1 MRLTNRQ
8 IRSRGGRFVPTGL
21 IVLII
26 LALATS
32 LATAGGQ
39 SSARS
44 MAMGGAYLGLA
55 KGVDAARYN
64 PANLGLSGY
73 SSNSLELLGL
83 GVNINNNALSL
94 GDYNNYTGAVLTE
107 SDKAD
112 IMGKIPGD
120 GLRVTADVEAA
131 AMSLALGSWAFSVTG
146 VGSAN
151 VNLSKDILDLV
162 LNGNHLGET
171 VSLDGS
177 YSDAISYVQTSLSY
191 GREIYRLG
199 SRQVAVG
206 VTAKHLTGLAV
217 EEVTELTG
225 GVTTLTTGFTGAG
238 RMVARTA
245 TGGSGYGLDL
255 GASVKLDE
263 SYTAGLSF
271 RNLFSSISWSGSPEE
286 HGYVFDFDEGASDI
300 LQDDYVVSE
309 DYTRAIDGFST
320 SLPTVMTLGLANTSG
335 KLLWAVDWQQ
345 GFREDAGASSKPR
358 LCAGIEWL
366 GLSALPLRAGFATGG
381 SRGTHMALG
390 GGLQL
395 GRFHL
400 DLAVETGTTLVPNS
414 ARGLNLAMSTGFGI

>member
-1 MRLTNRQ
+1 MKPTHRHTYPRVRRLA
-8 IRSRGGRFVPTGL
+8 GVCL
-21 IVLII
+21 V
-26 LALATS
+26 ALTMMA
-32 LATAGGQ
+32 LMAGAATAGGQ

-73 SSNSLELLGL
+73 RNNSLEVVGF

-94 GDYNNYTGAVLTE
+94 GDYNTYTGAVLTE

-112 IMGKIPGD
+112 IMGKIPSD
-120 GLRVTADVEAA
+120 GLKVTADVEAA
-131 AMSLALGSWAFSVTG
+131 AMSLSLGSWAFAVTG

-177 YSDAISYVQTSLSY
+177 YSDAVSYVQTSVSY
-191 GREIYRLG
+191 GREVYHLG

-206 VTAKHLTGLAV
+206 GTVKYLRGVAV
-217 EEVTELTG
+217 EQVTELVG
-225 GVTTLTTGFTGAG
+225 GVTTLTTGFTGSG

-255 GASVKLDE
+255 GASMKLND

-271 RNLFSSISWSGSPEE
+271 RNVLSSLSWSGSPEE
-286 HGYVFDFDEGASDI
+286 HGYIFDFDDDASDI
-300 LQDDYVVSE
+300 LQDDYVVSD
-309 DYTRAIDGFST
+309 DYSKDIDGFST
-320 SLPTVMTLGLANTSG
+320 TLPTVMTLGIANTSG
-335 KLLWAVDWQQ
+335 QLLWAIDWQQ

-358 LCAGIEWL
+358 LCAGVEWL
-366 GLSALPLRAGFATGG
+366 GLSTFPVRAGFATGG
-381 SRGTHMALG
+381 SRGTHMAVGSGLHLG
-390 GGLQL
+390 G
-395 GRFHL
+395 FHL
-400 DLAVETGTTLVPNS
+400 DFAVESGATLVPNS
-414 ARGLNLAMSTGFGI
+414 AKGLNLAMSAGFGI

>member
-1 MRLTNRQ
+1 M
-8 IRSRGGRFVPTGL
+8 
-21 IVLII
+21 
-26 LALATS
+26 ALGAGMAS
-32 LATAGGQ
+32 AGGQ

-73 SSNSLELLGL
+73 RNSSLELVGF
-83 GVNINNNALSL
+83 GVNVNNNALSL
-94 GDYNNYTGAVLTE
+94 GDYNTYTGAALTQ
-107 SDKAD
+107 SDKDD
-112 IMGKIPGD
+112 IMGKIPSD
-120 GLRVTADVEAA
+120 GLRITADVEAA
-131 AMSLALGSWAFSVTG
+131 AMSLSLGSWAFAVTG

-162 LNGNHLGET
+162 LNGNHLGQT

-177 YSDAISYVQTSLSY
+177 YSDAVSYVQTSLSY
-191 GREIYRLG
+191 GREIYHLG

-206 VTAKHLTGLAV
+206 ATVKHLQGIAV
-217 EEVTELTG
+217 EEVTELNG
-225 GVTTLTTGFTGAG
+225 GVTTLSTGFTGSG

-245 TGGSGYGLDL
+245 TSGSGYGLDL
-255 GASVKLDE
+255 GTSIKLND

-271 RNLFSSISWSGSPEE
+271 RNLLSSISWSGSPEE
-286 HGYVFDFDEGASDI
+286 HGYIFDFDEGATDI

-309 DYTRAIDGFST
+309 DYSKDIDGFST
-320 SLPTVMTLGLANTSG
+320 NLPTVMTVGIANTSG

-358 LCAGIEWL
+358 LCAGVEWL
-366 GLSALPLRAGFATGG
+366 GLSAFPLRAGFATGG

-390 GGLQL
+390 SGLHLGG
-395 GRFHL
+395 FHL
-400 DLAVETGTTLVPNS
+400 DFAVETGATLVPNS
-414 ARGLNLAMSTGFGI
+414 SKGLNLAMSTGFGI

>member
-1 MRLTNRQ
+1 MTFTNRH
-8 IRSRGGRFVPTGL
+8 IRSNITQYARIGLAVLTLLAMATG
-21 IVLII
+21 
-26 LALATS
+26 
-32 LATAGGQ
+32 LATAAGQ

-44 MAMGGAYLGLA
+44 MALGGAYLGLA

-73 SSNSLELLGL
+73 NSNSLELIGF
-83 GVNINNNALSL
+83 GVNVNNNALSL
-94 GDYNNYTGAVLTE
+94 GDYNTYTGAVLTE

-112 IMGKIPGD
+112 IMGKIPSD
-120 GLRVTADVEAA
+120 GLRVTADLEAA
-131 AMSLALGSWAFSVTG
+131 AMSLSMGSWAFSVTG

-171 VSLDGS
+171 VSLEGS
-177 YSDAISYVQTSLSY
+177 YSDAVSYVQSSLSY
-191 GREIYRLG
+191 GREVYRLG

-206 VTAKHLTGLAV
+206 ATFKYLRGMAV
-217 EEVTELTG
+217 EQVTELTG
-225 GVTTLTTGFTGAG
+225 GVTTLTTGFTGSG

-255 GASVKLDE
+255 GTSIKLND

-271 RNLFSSISWSGSPEE
+271 RNVLSSLSWSGSPEE
-286 HGYVFDFDEGASDI
+286 HGYIFDFDEDASDI

-309 DYTRAIDGFST
+309 DYSKDIDGFST
-320 SLPTVMTLGLANTSG
+320 SLPTVMTLGIANTSG

-366 GLSALPLRAGFATGG
+366 GLSTLPLRAGFATGG
-381 SRGTHMALG
+381 ARGTHMALG
-390 GGLQL
+390 SGVHLGG
-395 GRFHL
+395 FHL
-400 DLAVETGTTLVPNS
+400 DFAVETGTTLVPNS
-414 ARGLNLAMSTGFGI
+414 AKGLNLAMSTGFGI